1 MPQRR
6 EQRERRRRHSSH
18 GSRHYDE
25 KKGRNTLGKVL
36 AVIQLLISVIFIG
49 ILFNSG
55 MIPIEISGSW
65 FDCSSAA
72 VCTYIWTSVCKK
84 QSSYCGIVLSI

>member
-55 MIPIEISGSW
+55 MIPMKYLAAGS
-65 FDCSSAA
+65 
-72 VCTYIWTSVCKK
+72 
-84 QSSYCGIVLSI
+84 IVLLLLFALTFGLQYVKTKFILWGLY